1 MTMYEKNLKTL
12 ADYYPEMDQRIMEA
26 RAEQKQVLEIFEE
39 TSCDGEKI
47 LKIKKDDRICYL
59 NGKRNAVEAAQS
71 WVKTLGDL
79 VRDTPVL
86 MMGIG
91 NFSYLKE
98 LAEQT
103 KKRLTIIIYE
113 PSLQIFLK
121 FLEMTDI
128 RKWMEKHVIIFWVDG
143 LDGMD
148 EKNMQGMLGAVLRY
162 EMLDHFKHFIL
173 PNYETL
179 FSEKAVE
186 FMKVCRDVAVKA
198 LTGYQTNRIFAGVMV
213 KNLFSNARYL
223 CDGYK
228 TTQLIEVIPRDIPGI
243 VVAAGPSLDK
253 NIHDLKKAKGKAFI
267 VAVDTAIKPLL
278 RAGIVPDLF
287 AVIDALKPIELVR
300 IEGAQEIPLLTTLN
314 ASPDVLDYHKGMKFF
329 FNESYQFAEKIYQRS
344 GHKEGG
350 VETGGSVAT
359 HLFSLLHKIGLNT
372 IILVGQDLAY
382 TNDKSYADGT
392 FQDTMEKV
400 DTSQFIKVEGNYEKE
415 VPTKT
420 DLKIFLDWYNMYIE
434 GLKERKK
441 DFRVI
446 NATEGGAKIN
456 NTEIMTLREAIAQEC
471 GKEVDI
477 QECLKK
483 LPPMLDEE
491 ARKWTIEYLQSLSEE
506 FQQVEEKSRGMKKL
520 YRKLDKIS
528 DKKNIDKNEYLS
540 IMKKIDKQR
549 KSIEKISVY
558 QLIAMTMN
566 NAHFMLLGDQ
576 YMQQKSLQKE
586 GKEIAE
592 IGLAFIQDVER
603 LAAAFGK
610 YSNEIF
616 NGLS

>member
-148 EKNMQGMLGAVLRY
+148 EKNMQGLLGAVLRY

-278 RAGIVPDLF
+278 RVGIVPDLF

-610 YSNEIF
+610 YADEIF
-616 NGLS
+616 SDLS

>member
-1 MTMYEKNLKTL
+1 MTMYEKNIKTL

-47 LKIKKDDRICYL
+47 LKIKKDGRICYL

-79 VRDTPVL
+79 MRDTPVL

-179 FSEKAVE
+179 FSEEAVE

-253 NIHDLKKAKGKAFI
+253 NIHALKKAKGKAFI

-278 RAGIVPDLF
+278 RAEIVPDLF

-456 NTEIMTLREAIAQEC
+456 NTEIMTLQEAIAQEC
-471 GKEVDI
+471 SKEVDI